1 MGKTRDEPS
10 HDAAERPA
18 LRQHFANMPNVRAT
32 CQERAQGTGGNRAG
46 VAVYNIDALSAD
58 EAARRTAAI
67 GCWKSRRRSIGDLS
81 SCRFPITPR
90 FNKRARIPRLRSSAA
105 RAPFAGRATIGVTP
119 LAFNAVAASRRHR
132 SAPANP
138 CPAFTKRTL
147 AEYSRCVSRFCI
159 AGSFYLPPVRLR
171 SSSGGDRSTPNRADP
186 ANFDR
191 DSRSRTPSSINL
203 TAPSIKPK

>member
-1 MGKTRDEPS
+1 MSHRMMRPSAPRSGSISRICQTCGRRARKEPRAP
-10 HDAAERPA
+10 AATA
-18 LRQHFANMPNVRAT
+18 LELLCTISMRSSRI
-32 CQERAQGTGGNRAG
+32 R
-46 VAVYNIDALSAD
+46 
-58 EAARRTAAI
+58 AARRTAAI
-67 GCWKSRRRSIGDLS
+67 GCWRSRRRSIGDLS

-90 FNKRARIPRLRSSAA
+90 FKKRVRIPRLRSSAA

-147 AEYSRCVSRFCI
+147 AEYSRWVSRFCI
-159 AGSFYLPPVRLR
+159 AGSFSLPPVRLR
-171 SSSGGDRSTPNRADP
+171 SSRGGDESTPNRADP
-186 ANFDR
+186 ANV
-191 DSRSRTPSSINL
+191 DSDFQSRAPSSINL